1 MKKFTSLLLSLLL
14 CLCLL
19 PGQAGAAGAPESGPT
34 VQTEASEEV
43 RPDDPDELV
52 MPAAEV
58 EFPEKDTNK
67 TEED

>member
-58 EFPEKDTNK
+58 EFPEEADREHSKD
-67 TEED
+67 